1 MRYFFE
7 RFGGQEMGKGKNF
20 LSHEGYEKL
29 RKELERLK
37 TVRRR
42 EIAKDLEKA
51 RGHGD
56 LSENAE
62 YDAAKE
68 SQAMNEKRISEL
80 EGQLSNAQIFDGRK
94 MPKNEALL
102 GATVKLKD
110 LSTGE
115 EVEYTLVSELEADFA
130 QGKISVTSPVGK
142 SLLGHKKKETV
153 EIQVPAG
160 MLKYKILDISRH

>member
-1 MRYFFE
+1 
-7 RFGGQEMGKGKNF
+7 MGKDKNY
-20 LSHEGYEKL
+20 LSHAGYEKL

-37 TVRRR
+37 TVCRR

-68 SQAMNEKRISEL
+68 AQALNEKKIADL
-80 EGQLSNAQIFDGRK
+80 EERLSSVQILDDII
-94 MPKNEALL
+94 MPKDEALL
-102 GATVKLKD
+102 GATVRLKD

-115 EVEYTLVSELEADFA
+115 EFEYTLVSELEADFD

-142 SLLGHKKKETV
+142 SLLGHKKKEIV
-153 EIQVPAG
+153 EIKVPAG
-160 MLKYKILDISRH
+160 VLKYKIMNITRQ